1 MHAVGVPV
9 ERDPYRPARSLRILS
24 ITPACPGLDRRWRH
38 WQTLLRP
45 SWRRTAGGRR
55 RYGGA
60 TINRRPVRTIE
71 STGRDRL
78 TRPAY
83 SVAEAGRL
91 ARLTSGRV
99 RRWLRGYEYS
109 YGDAVRG
116 QPPVLQGSGTESS
129 YASFLDLVDLL
140 FVKRFLDHGVSLQKV
155 RRALDEARRL
165 LGTDHFARQTFFT
178 DGGSIF
184 LELQEGARRGRGE
197 AILELMSGGQWVI
210 APVIREL
217 ARQIE
222 FESPE
227 GLASRW
233 YPLGQNRPVVLDP
246 TVSFGAPSIA
256 GRGVKTINIHDLFV
270 AENENLASVRAWWDL
285 TDDEIQAAVDFERQ
299 LAA

>member
-1 MHAVGVPV
+1 MGDQTANRKAVGM
-9 ERDPYRPARSLRILS
+9 
-24 ITPACPGLDRRWRH
+24 
-38 WQTLLRP
+38 
-45 SWRRTAGGRR
+45 
-55 RYGGA
+55 
-60 TINRRPVRTIE
+60 IE
-71 STGRDRL
+71 STCHDQLGR
-78 TRPAY
+78 PSYA
-83 SVAEAGRL
+83 VAEAGRL
-91 ARLTSGRV
+91 VGLTAGRV

-116 QPPVLQGSGTESS
+116 QPPVLQGSGTQSS

-155 RRALDEARRL
+155 RRALDEARQV
-165 LGTDHFARQTFFT
+165 LGTEHFARQTFFT

-184 LELQEGARRGRGE
+184 LRLREGVNKGRGE

-233 YPLGQNRPVVLDP
+233 YPLGRNRPVVLDP
-246 TVSFGAPSIA
+246 MVSFGAPSIA

-270 AENENLASVRAWWDL
+270 AEDENLESVRTWWEL
-285 TDDEIQAAVDFERQ
+285 TDAEIQAAVDFERQ

>member
-1 MHAVGVPV
+1 M
-9 ERDPYRPARSLRILS
+9 
-24 ITPACPGLDRRWRH
+24 
-38 WQTLLRP
+38 
-45 SWRRTAGGRR
+45 
-55 RYGGA
+55 
-60 TINRRPVRTIE
+60 IE
-71 STGRDRL
+71 STGHDQLDR
-78 TRPAY
+78 PSYA
-83 SVAEAGRL
+83 VAEAGRVVGL
-91 ARLTSGRV
+91 SAGRV
-99 RRWLRGYEYS
+99 RRWLRGYEYR

-116 QPPVLQGSGTESS
+116 QPPVLQGSGTEGS

-140 FVKRFLDHGVSLQKV
+140 FVKRFLDYGVPLQKV

-165 LGTDHFARQTFFT
+165 LGTNHFARQTFFT

-184 LELQEGARRGRGE
+184 LRLQEEAHKGRGE

-210 APVIREL
+210 AAVIREL

-233 YPLGQNRPVVLDP
+233 YPLGRSRPVVLDP
-246 TVSFGAPSIA
+246 MVSFGAPSIA

-270 AENENLASVRAWWDL
+270 AEDERLEPVRAWWML
-285 TDDEIQAAVDFERQ
+285 TDAEVQAAVDFERQ

>member
-1 MHAVGVPV
+1 M
-9 ERDPYRPARSLRILS
+9 
-24 ITPACPGLDRRWRH
+24 T
-38 WQTLLRP
+38 
-45 SWRRTAGGRR
+45 
-55 RYGGA
+55 
-60 TINRRPVRTIE
+60 E
-71 STGRDRL
+71 STGHDQLDR
-78 TRPAY
+78 PSYA
-83 SVAEAGRL
+83 VAEAGRL
-91 ARLTSGRV
+91 VGLTAGRV
-99 RRWLRGYEYS
+99 SRWLRGYEYS

-116 QPPVLQGSGTESS
+116 QPPVLQGSGTESA

-155 RRALDEARRL
+155 RRALDEARQV
-165 LGTDHFARQTFFT
+165 LGTNHFARQTFFT

-184 LELQEGARRGRGE
+184 LRLQEEVHKGRGE
-197 AILELMSGGQWVI
+197 AILELMAGGQWVI

-233 YPLGQNRPVVLDP
+233 YPLGRNRPVVLDP
-246 TVSFGAPSIA
+246 MVSFGAPSIA

-270 AENENLASVRAWWDL
+270 AEDERLEPVRAWWGL
-285 TDDEIQAAVDFERQ
+285 TDAEIQAAVGFERR